1 MNIYEL
7 EIKMYLLKNIDKEN
21 CLEKIS
27 TILDSSFLKSETM
40 KNYHKSCEYKGYN
53 FNSFYPL
60 EEKIY
65 LEGKIYTVKLR
76 VLENKMKSFFE
87 ENLAGLRSEDI
98 QILTVKTKKVMIK
111 HITEIYSLTPA
122 VCKFENGYWK
132 TSESIEIF
140 EKRIKDNAI
149 KKYNFFYS
157 TKLAEDFDFIKKIEF
172 KNRIPIAVNYKNIKF
187 LGDKV
192 QIELEDN
199 EISQKLGYII
209 YASGLLELG
218 ARGYGFVNA
227 KFI

>member
-1 MNIYEL
+1 
-7 EIKMYLLKNIDKEN
+7 
-21 CLEKIS
+21 
-27 TILDSSFLKSETM
+27 
-40 KNYHKSCEYKGYN
+40 N

-65 LEGKIYTVKLR
+65 LEGKIYTIKLR
-76 VLENKMKSFFE
+76 ILENKMKSFFE
-87 ENLAGLRSEDI
+87 ENLPGLRSEDI
-98 QILTVKTKKVMIK
+98 QILTVKTKKIMIK

-132 TSESIEIF
+132 TNESIENF

-157 TKLAEDFDFIKKIEF
+157 TKLDEDFDFIKKIEF

-218 ARGYGFVNA
+218 ARGFGFVNA